1 MIQGRYR
8 SGCRNGRPG
17 AFFHDGEEEAMLRKI
32 IALLFIALLL
42 FFIVQSARL
51 VLRVHHREKGRTES
65 ALLGPSALSQPPLLA
80 G

>member
-17 AFFHDGEEEAMLRKI
+17 TSFYDGGEEGAMLRKI

-51 VLRVHHREKGRTES
+51 VLRIHHREKGRTES
-65 ALLGPSALSQPPLLA
+65 ALPGPSALSQRRF
-80 G
+80 

>member
-1 MIQGRYR
+1 
-8 SGCRNGRPG
+8 
-17 AFFHDGEEEAMLRKI
+17 MLRKI

-65 ALLGPSALSQPPLLA
+65 ALPGPSALSQPPLLA